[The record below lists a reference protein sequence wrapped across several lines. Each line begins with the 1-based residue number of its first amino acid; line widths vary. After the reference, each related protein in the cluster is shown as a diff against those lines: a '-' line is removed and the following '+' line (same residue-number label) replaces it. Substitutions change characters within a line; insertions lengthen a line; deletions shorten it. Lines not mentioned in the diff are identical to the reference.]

1 LTREWLFWV
10 LAWGASGLLSYGQPA
25 ASFRIAGHVVRQP
38 GNQPAPGA
46 RVSIAMDQHRDRP
59 LSCVTNEKGEF
70 SFTGLPPAKY
80 TLQVDDHGRS
90 QLFQQLDEFST
101 AVAVGSGLD
110 SEHILFTLDSP
121 ASIAGSVRDEDGD
134 PVREASVYLFS
145 RSLSRG
151 IFQTGLKGE
160 TNTSAGGTFRFSH
173 LTPGI
178 YYVAV
183 VGHPWYAQNVPT
195 AESGMQEPRSE
206 IDVAFPLTYYAG
218 ATTPEAATPIKLAE
232 GGKAEVQFTL
242 HAVPAL
248 RIAFDGA
255 EKEPGKQTQ
264 ILLTQLGPG
273 GTPIDLS
280 TSFSGSEITGIA
292 PGSYLFSASLP
303 GKKQHLAL
311 GSQALSLT
319 ADSTVHLGNGI
330 KTSVSGKVILDGNIP
345 RSLGIWMG
353 NVSNGHVAFGLVD
366 QDGSFDIAQIPPGR
380 YELLLANDPNLYMQ
394 KVTVKGSLFANGEID
409 VPAGAQIELTITA
422 AAGLSKV
429 NGVVLKDKRP
439 IAGAMVLLIPQD
451 LSHGRYIPRD
461 QSDSDGTFT
470 LYSAAPGRYTLL
482 AIEDGRGLAYGDPAV
497 MAPYLAGGR
506 VVEVPVPK
514 DASVEVEVQPRR

>member
-1 LTREWLFWV
+1 LGVLT
-10 LAWGASGLLSYGQPA
+10 YGQPA
-25 ASFRIAGHVVRQP
+25 PSFRIAGHVVRRP
-38 GNQPAPGA
+38 SNQPVAGA
-46 RVSIAMDQHRDRP
+46 RVSIARDQHRERP
-59 LSCVTNEKGEF
+59 LSFVTNENGEF
-70 SFTGLPPAKY
+70 SFTGLPPTKY
-80 TLQVDDHGRS
+80 TLQVEDHGRS

-101 AVAVGSGLD
+101 AIVVGSGLD
-110 SEHILFTLDSP
+110 SEHILFPLDSP

-145 RSLSRG
+145 RFLFRG

-160 TNTSAGGTFRFSH
+160 TNTGAGGTFRFSH
-173 LTPGI
+173 LTSGI

-183 VGHPWYAQNVPT
+183 GGRPWYAQNLPT
-195 AESGMQEPRSE
+195 PESGIREPRSE
-206 IDVAFPLTYYAG
+206 MDVAFPLTYYAG
-218 ATTPEAATPIKLAE
+218 AATPEAATPIKLEE
-232 GGKAEVQFTL
+232 GAKAELQFTL

-248 RIAFDGA
+248 RIAFDGT

-273 GTPIDLS
+273 GTPIYLS

-303 GKKQHLAL
+303 GHKQPTAL

-345 RSLGIWMG
+345 RSLAIWMG
-353 NVSNGHVAFGLVD
+353 NVANGNVAFGGVA

-380 YELLLANDPNLYMQ
+380 YELLLANDPDLYLQ
-394 KVTVKGSLFANGEID
+394 KVTVKGSVFANGEIE

-429 NGVVLKDKRP
+429 NGMVLKDKRP
-439 IAGAMVLLIPQD
+439 TAGAMVLLLPQD
-451 LSHGRYIPRD
+451 LSHGRYMPRD

-506 VVEVPVPK
+506 VVEVPVLK
-514 DASVEVEVQPRR
+514 DSRVEVEVQPRR